1 MNLICFSHL
10 RWNFV
15 YQRPQHL
22 ISRFSRGYTTFYI
35 EECIYSEEEDGY
47 SSNLTEDHV
56 SVIIP
61 HLKGNSL
68 DKREENER
76 VEKIIEKLFEE
87 HHIKD
92 YIFWYYTPMAL
103 DFTQNF
109 GPRLT
114 IYDCMDELS
123 AFKFAPPALKIL
135 EQQLFKKADIVF
147 TGGNSLFEAKKNQ
160 HPNIHAFPSSIDKEH
175 FRKARFNLKEYTD
188 QQSIAHPRLGFY
200 GVIDERFDIDL
211 IKEVADLK
219 PDWQLILIGPVVKIN
234 PDTLPQNK
242 NIHYFGGKT
251 YNELPSYL
259 GGWDIAL
266 IPFAINESTKYIS
279 PTKTPEYLAAGKPV
293 ISAPITDV
301 VDPYGKNGL
310 VHIVENASE
319 FVIAAEAE
327 LNTKDKSQW
336 LEKVDEYLETIS
348 WDITWAN
355 MTELIKTELS
365 TKEIYSTQNINTHV

>member
-22 ISRFSRGYTTFYI
+22 MSRFSRGYTTFFI
-35 EECIYSEEEDGY
+35 EECIYSEEEDGF
-47 SSNLTEDHV
+47 SSNLTEDRV

-68 DKREENER
+68 DKREENGR
-76 VEKIIEKLFEE
+76 VEKIIEKLFAE
-87 HHIKD
+87 HQIKD

-109 GPRLT
+109 EPQLT

-123 AFKFAPPALKIL
+123 AFKFAPPTLKIL

-175 FRKARFNLKEYTD
+175 FSKARFNLKEYTD

-242 NIHYFGGKT
+242 NIHYLGGKT

-301 VDPYGKNGL
+301 VNPYGKNGL
-310 VHIVENASE
+310 VHIVENADD
-319 FVIAAEAE
+319 FVKAAEAE
-327 LNTKDKSQW
+327 LNTIDKSKW
-336 LEKVDEYLETIS
+336 LEKVDE
-348 WDITWAN
+348 
-355 MTELIKTELS
+355 
-365 TKEIYSTQNINTHV
+365 